1 MNITSGSKV
10 EVGLL
15 ISIIAGLVWILTHI
29 LPTEAKVESHEQK
42 IGKIEEKVDIIM
54 ADTQYIRGNLDGRKR
69 K

>member
-29 LPTEAKVESHEQK
+29 LPTEARVDSHEQK
-42 IGKIEEKVDIIM
+42 ISTLEKKVDVILEN
-54 ADTQYIRGNLDGRKR
+54 TNYIKGKLDRRGE
-69 K
+69 